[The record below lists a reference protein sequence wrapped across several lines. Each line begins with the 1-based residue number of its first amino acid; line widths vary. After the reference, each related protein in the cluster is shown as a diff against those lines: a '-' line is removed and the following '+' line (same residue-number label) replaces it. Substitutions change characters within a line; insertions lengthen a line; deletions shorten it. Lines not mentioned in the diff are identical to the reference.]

1 VESDLRNAER
11 RDALTGPTTARVVPD
26 LAAFAVDDGFAYAVP
41 AGLEVEIG
49 SVVRVPLGGRRVRGY
64 VVGLEERSRA
74 GLREILSRS
83 GDLPVF
89 SRRMLEVMRWAAIH
103 YVAPLATLLGK
114 AAPPNAPRRQTALE
128 PDPIRDLPSS
138 PLAGV
143 SAAAAAGTHTGAR
156 FLLGA
161 GPWDGALAGLVGPVL
176 DAGRSALVVAPSVA
190 EARHLFTSLE
200 AVFGA
205 RVLLAAS
212 ELSGA
217 ELTRAWAA
225 ASRPGSL
232 LVGTR
237 EAVFWPVAGLSLGC
251 VLDEGRRGMKDRAT
265 PTTHARDVL
274 WRRSA
279 VERFPIVLCGAV
291 PTTAALQRAPE
302 IVRWGG
308 RLWGLVELVDRGRE
322 PPGGGLLGEAVRR
335 GLSAVVRRGGRAF
348 VFCDRRAPAMR
359 CASCRVLRLCPNC
372 GARPE
377 ASGRCGRCAAEL
389 GRCPACGGGRFEP
402 LGASVG
408 RLVAEVGGFL
418 GRDVV
423 GEAGTGRSVEVGTER
438 DLPSVGTVD
447 LAVVVDADGVLRAPH
462 YRALEDGLRLLARVA
477 GLSGG
482 GSGRRA
488 MVQTADPNQETLIAL
503 RRGDPLAFL
512 QAEMGRR
519 SAAGFPPS
527 GELLVLEMVGGPED
541 CDASLRGALG
551 GRADVHGPAKT
562 AGRSRWLIQGRDLQA
577 ARLALRPLVG
587 DWRDG
592 GARVRVDAD
601 PSDL

>member
-1 VESDLRNAER
+1 VGSDLPDAER
-11 RDALTGPTTARVVPD
+11 RHTLTGPITARVVPD
-26 LAAFAVDDGFAYAVP
+26 LATFAVDDGFAYAVP
-41 AGLEVEIG
+41 PGLEVEIG

-64 VVGLEERSRA
+64 VVGFEERSRG

-89 SRRMLEVMRWAAIH
+89 GRRMLEVMRWAAIH

-114 AAPPNAPRRQTALE
+114 AAPPNAPRRRA
-128 PDPIRDLPSS
+128 PGDLPPIGALPPS
-138 PLAGV
+138 PLVAV
-143 SAAAAAGTHTGAR
+143 SAAAAAGTHIGAR
-156 FLLGA
+156 FLMGS
-161 GPWDGALAGLVGPVL
+161 GPWDEALAGLAGPAL
-176 DAGRSALVVAPSVA
+176 AADRSALVVAPSVA
-190 EARHLFTSLE
+190 EARRLFSSLE
-200 AVFGA
+200 GVFGR

-212 ELSGA
+212 EMNGA
-217 ELTRAWAA
+217 ELTAAWGAMN
-225 ASRPGSL
+225 RPGSL

-237 EAVFWPVAGLSLGC
+237 EAAFWPVAELSLGC
-251 VLDEGRRGMKDRAT
+251 VVDEGRRGMKDRAT

-274 WRRSA
+274 WRRSV

-291 PTTAALQRAPE
+291 PTSYALHRAPE
-302 IVRWGG
+302 VVRSGG
-308 RLWGLVELVDRGRE
+308 RLWGLVELVDRGSE
-322 PPGGGLLGEAVRR
+322 PPGGGLLVEAVRR
-335 GLSAVVRRGGRAF
+335 ALSATVRREGRAF
-348 VFCDRRAPAMR
+348 VFCDRRTPAMR
-359 CASCRVLRLCPNC
+359 CATCRALRLCPTC

-377 ASGRCGRCAAEL
+377 ANGRCGRCGTEL
-389 GRCPACGGGRFEP
+389 GRCLACGGGRFQP

-408 RLVAEVGGFL
+408 RLVAETGAFL

-438 DLPSVGTVD
+438 DLPGAGSVD
-447 LAVVVDADGVLRAPH
+447 LAVVVDADGLLRAPH

-488 MVQTADPNQETLIAL
+488 MIQTADPGQETLVAL

-527 GELLVLEMVGGPED
+527 GELLVLETAGGPED
-541 CDASLRGALG
+541 SDVALREALG
-551 GRADVHGPAKT
+551 GRADVHGPAQN
-562 AGRSRWLIQGRDLQA
+562 AGRVRWLLQGHDLQA

-587 DWRDG
+587 DWRDC
-592 GARVRVDAD
+592 GARVRIDAD
-601 PSDL
+601 PIDL